1 MRGIQFGKMLSSF
14 QGLIGYVEI
23 PDLFTFVHL
32 GRRTGVT
39 ELTKPGQLTRVFFQ
53 KGNPVFATSDKEGL
67 RLGDLLLR
75 LGRISRKDLD
85 RCMAR
90 YRVGGPHLGQVF
102 VSEGL
107 LSMEDLTSH
116 LKVQISEVI
125 FDTFGWTQGSF
136 AFYDDVSPPPDAV
149 TLQMD
154 IQNLLME
161 GARRLDERG
170 RLAEVFPD
178 LDVAVQVLGDRESMR
193 ENLNLTPEEWRI
205 LFLVDGRR
213 SLREI
218 CQLDGN
224 PDELAPLEVLKR
236 LFGGNLVGFAASRPP
251 NPELARSSTDAN
263 ATVAG
268 PRGHV
273 EILATVPRG
282 QNLTE
287 LEAAGLLS
295 PEIMAQ
301 GVQARVPTDA
311 RERSDADVVVNP
323 KAVMYASETMALWAR
338 LLLAVNDGRA
348 RSFPLSMETQTL
360 GRGLNNNIV
369 IADPVV
375 STFHA
380 RIDRTREGF
389 NLVDLTSKNGTFVN
403 GKRVSATLLRPH
415 DVIQVGDVKLTYLE
429 D

>member
-1 MRGIQFGKMLSSF
+1 MLSSF

-102 VSEGL
+102 VSDGL
-107 LSMEDLTSH
+107 LSIEELTSH

-161 GARRLDERG
+161 GVRRMDERG

-178 LDVAVQVLGDRESMR
+178 LDAAVQVLGDRESMR

-205 LFLVDGRR
+205 LFLIDGRR
-213 SLREI
+213 SLREV

-236 LFGGNLVGFAASRPP
+236 LFGGNLVGFAAARPP
-251 NPELARSSTDAN
+251 SPEHAKSSADAN
-263 ATVAG
+263 ATVAA
-268 PRGHV
+268 PREPPQQPV
-273 EILATVPRG
+273 TVPKG
-282 QNLTE
+282 QSLSQ
-287 LEAAGLLS
+287 LEASGLLS
-295 PEIMAQ
+295 GVVFPE
-301 GVQARVPTDA
+301 VQARVPSDA
-311 RERSDADVVVNP
+311 RERSDADVVINP

-338 LLLAVNDGRA
+338 LLLSVPDGKA
-348 RSFPLSMETQTL
+348 RSFPLTMETQTL

-389 NLVDLTSKNGTFVN
+389 RLVDLTSKNGTFVN
-403 GKRVSATLLRPH
+403 GSRVSDTLLRPH

>member
-1 MRGIQFGKMLSSF
+1 MLSSF

-102 VSEGL
+102 VSDGL
-107 LSMEDLTSH
+107 LTIEELTSH

-161 GARRLDERG
+161 GVRRMDERG

-178 LDVAVQVLGDRESMR
+178 LDAAVQVLGDRESMR

-205 LFLVDGRR
+205 LFLIDGRR
-213 SLREI
+213 SLREV

-236 LFGGNLVGFAASRPP
+236 LFGGNLVGFAAARPP
-251 NPELARSSTDAN
+251 SPELAKSSTDAN
-263 ATVAG
+263 ATVVT
-268 PRGHV
+268 PREQMHSP
-273 EILATVPRG
+273 ITVPKG
-282 QNLTE
+282 QSLTQ
-287 LEAAGLLS
+287 LEALGLLS
-295 PEIMAQ
+295 AVVAPE
-301 GVQARVPTDA
+301 VQARVPSDA
-311 RERSDADVVVNP
+311 RERSDADVVINP

-338 LLLAVNDGRA
+338 LLLSVPDGKA
-348 RSFPLSMETQTL
+348 RSFPLTMETQTL

-389 NLVDLTSKNGTFVN
+389 RLVDLTSKNGTFVN
-403 GKRVSATLLRPH
+403 GSRVSDTLLRPH

>member
-1 MRGIQFGKMLSSF
+1 MLSSF

-102 VSEGL
+102 VSDGL
-107 LSMEDLTSH
+107 LSIEELTSH

-161 GARRLDERG
+161 GVRRMDERG

-178 LDVAVQVLGDRESMR
+178 LDAAVQVLGDRESMR

-205 LFLVDGRR
+205 LFLIDGRR

-236 LFGGNLVGFAASRPP
+236 LFGGNLVGFAAARPP
-251 NPELARSSTDAN
+251 SPELAKSSADAN
-263 ATVAG
+263 ATVAA
-268 PRGHV
+268 PREPSQQPV
-273 EILATVPRG
+273 TVPKG
-282 QNLTE
+282 QSLSQ
-287 LEAAGLLS
+287 LEASGLLS
-295 PEIMAQ
+295 GVVFPE
-301 GVQARVPTDA
+301 VQARVPSDA
-311 RERSDADVVVNP
+311 RERSDADVVVSP

-338 LLLAVNDGRA
+338 LLLSVPDGKA

-389 NLVDLTSKNGTFVN
+389 RLVDLTSKNGTFVN
-403 GKRVSATLLRPH
+403 GSRVSDTLLRPH